1 MSGVYCIMAWDVD
14 GSSAI
19 RDGCR
24 ESHFAHIVKHI
35 EDILIAGPLKDEGG
49 AFTGSMLVVKAQ
61 DEAAAEALFKADPY
75 FAAGVWSR
83 WEIKDFLPAA
93 GQWVGGKTW

>member
-1 MSGVYCIMAWDVD
+1 MAWDVS
-14 GSSAI
+14 GSSTI
-19 RDGCR
+19 RYIAR
-24 ESHFAHIVKHI
+24 KSHFAHITKHI
-35 EDILIAGPLKDEGG
+35 EDILIAGPLKDEAGE
-49 AFTGSMLVVKAQ
+49 FTGSMLVVKAK